1 MTGWADHEASDDHP
15 EEEAVWLLTPL
26 GLAELEPVAED

>member
-1 MTGWADHEASDDHP
+1 MTGRDGPEAIDNRP
-15 EEEAVWLLTPL
+15 EEETFWALTPL